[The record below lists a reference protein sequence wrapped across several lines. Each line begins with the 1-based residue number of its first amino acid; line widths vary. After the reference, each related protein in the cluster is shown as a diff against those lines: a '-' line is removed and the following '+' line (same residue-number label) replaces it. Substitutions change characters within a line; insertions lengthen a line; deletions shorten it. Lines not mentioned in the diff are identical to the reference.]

1 MATVSIYDQDKKQIG
16 ERELADA
23 VFNTEVKE
31 YLLHD
36 MVRYQLAARRQGS
49 AATKNRSAVA
59 GGSKKPYRQKGT
71 GNARQGTIRAP
82 HYVGGGV
89 AFGPSPRSYM
99 FKLNRKVKNAALCS
113 ALSARFQGEKLVV
126 VKDLAMDDISS
137 KSFAQLM
144 KRFELDGAL
153 FVIDQADT
161 KVELSARNLRN
172 VKVLRAEGVNVYDIL
187 KYPNLVLTDAAVNEI
202 EGALEK

>member
-1 MATVSIYDQDKKQIG
+1 MATVQIYDQDNKQVG
-16 ERELADA
+16 ERELADGI
-23 VFNTEVKE
+23 FNTEVKE

-36 MVRYQLAARRQGS
+36 MVRYQLASRRQGT

-82 HYVGGGV
+82 HFVGGGA
-89 AFGPSPRSYM
+89 AFGPSPRSYT
-99 FKLNRKVKNAALCS
+99 FKLNRKVKKAALCS
-113 ALSARFQGEKLVV
+113 ALSARFQAEKLIV
-126 VKDLAMDDISS
+126 VKDLVMDKISS
-137 KSFAQLM
+137 KSFAQLV
-144 KRFELDGAL
+144 KRFDLEGVLV
-153 FVIDQADT
+153 VIDQADT

-187 KYPNLVLTDAAVNEI
+187 KYPNLILTDAAASEI

>member
-1 MATVSIYDQDKKQIG
+1 MATVSIYDQNKKPVG
-16 ERELADA
+16 KRELADA

-49 AATKNRSAVA
+49 AATKNRSAVK

-82 HYVGGGV
+82 HFVGGGA
-89 AFGPSPRSYM
+89 AFGPSPRSYA
-99 FKLNRKVKNAALCS
+99 FKLNRKVKKAALCS
-113 ALSARFQGEKLVV
+113 ALSARFQAEKLVV
-126 VKDLAMDDISS
+126 VQDLAMDEINS
-137 KSFAQLM
+137 KSFNQLIE
-144 KRFELDGAL
+144 RFEFEGAL
-153 FVIDQADT
+153 IVIDQADL
-161 KVELSARNLRN
+161 KVELSARNLKN
-172 VKVLRAEGVNVYDIL
+172 VKVLRAEGVNVFDIL
-187 KYPNLVLTDAAVNEI
+187 KYPNLLLTDAAVSEI

>member
-1 MATVSIYDQDKKQIG
+1 MATVTVYDQDKKQVG
-16 ERELADA
+16 ERELSDSI
-23 VFNTEVKE
+23 FNAEVKS

-36 MVRYQLAARRQGS
+36 MVRYQLASRRQGT
-49 AATKNRSAVA
+49 AATKNRSAVK

-82 HYVGGGV
+82 HFVGGGV
-89 AFGPSPRSYM
+89 AFGPSPRSYA
-99 FKLNRKVKNAALCS
+99 FKLNRKVKKLALCS
-113 ALSARFQGEKLVV
+113 ALSARFQEEKLVV
-126 VKDLAMDDISS
+126 IKEFALDKIST
-137 KSFAQLM
+137 KSFDQLLG
-144 KRFELDGAL
+144 RFELEGAL
-153 FVIDQADT
+153 VVIDQSDP

-187 KYPNLVLTDAAVNEI
+187 KYPNLVLTDAAVTEI

>member
-1 MATVSIYDQDKKQIG
+1 MATVSIYDQDKKQVG

-59 GGSKKPYRQKGT
+59 GGGKKPYRQKGT

-82 HYVGGGV
+82 HFVGGGV
-89 AFGPSPRSYM
+89 AFGPSPRSYA
-99 FKLNRKVKNAALCS
+99 FKLNRKVKKAALCS
-113 ALSARFQGEKLVV
+113 ALSVRFQAEKLIV
-126 VKDLAMDDISS
+126 VKDLAMDSISS
-137 KSFAQLM
+137 KSFEQLI
-144 KRFELDGAL
+144 KRFELEGVL
-153 FVIDQADT
+153 IVIDQADS

-172 VKVLRAEGVNVYDIL
+172 IKVLRAEGVNVYDVL